1 MSLDDVRA
9 DVLNRMERG
18 ERAVR
23 LGVLGAAIM
32 EMLLLLAA
40 ITLMNWSDPLHRLL
54 FVLSVCGYTIV
65 VLGLVALG
73 GHVSRVGGRIVA
85 AMEPGERL

>member
-1 MSLDDVRA
+1 MTIDDIRA
-9 DVLNRMERG
+9 DVLDRMERG

-23 LGVLGAAIM
+23 LGVLGAALM

-40 ITLMNWSDPLHRLL
+40 IKMMNWSDPLHRLIL
-54 FVLSVCGYTIV
+54 VLSVCGYTVV

-73 GHVSRVGGRIVA
+73 GHVSRVAGRIVA
-85 AMEPGERL
+85 VMEPGERL